1 MGMERMEKLISIIVP
16 VYKVEK
22 YIHKAVN
29 SILEQTYKNLE
40 VILVDDGSPDNCP
53 KICDEYAAKDKRV
66 KVIHQE
72 NCGVVIARQRG
83 ILLSQGTYI
92 GFVDPDDWIE
102 KDMFGKMVNCA
113 ESNNADIVIC
123 DYKTFNG
130 AEEGVGV
137 VHNQGLD
144 NTWSAEKFRDEFLL
158 DHYPNFL
165 CNKIFKKKLFN
176 GLVCPGNITFEDLYI
191 CAELFA
197 KSFKNFYLEEP
208 FYCYRIHASF
218 ANTMQKIRRKYG
230 LFIAW
235 REHERVCEKYKC
247 PPLMYSRMRAHKA
260 AISLLVINEATGY
273 LSEEERNDVESYLQ
287 MRAKQIVNLSLKHRM
302 QLWTLKNMRPLC
314 KTLGNISLYFD
325 NLKQKKYKK

>member
-1 MGMERMEKLISIIVP
+1 
-16 VYKVEK
+16 
-22 YIHKAVN
+22 
-29 SILEQTYKNLE
+29 
-40 VILVDDGSPDNCP
+40 
-53 KICDEYAAKDKRV
+53 
-66 KVIHQE
+66 
-72 NCGVVIARQRG
+72 
-83 ILLSQGTYI
+83 
-92 GFVDPDDWIE
+92 
-102 KDMFGKMVNCA
+102 MFGKMVNCA

-208 FYCYRIHASF
+208 FYCYRIHASLL
-218 ANTMQKIRRKYG
+218 IR
-230 LFIAW
+230 
-235 REHERVCEKYKC
+235 C
-247 PPLMYSRMRAHKA
+247 
-260 AISLLVINEATGY
+260 
-273 LSEEERNDVESYLQ
+273 
-287 MRAKQIVNLSLKHRM
+287 
-302 QLWTLKNMRPLC
+302 
-314 KTLGNISLYFD
+314 
-325 NLKQKKYKK
+325 KKYDVNMDCLLRGVNMKGFVKNINAPP